1 MRRRDAGLSGIQAY
15 GPLSITLHQRRARTL
30 PPCPRLEWKPNNER
44 GSERREDFDPAF
56 PGRSIQDCDS
66 RYHIL
71 RTNVNTKF
79 RNGGIA
85 RIRAPRSSFR
95 SIDLGELTVKFLRPW
110 TRNAPKRPPLGKKEH
125 HPARHLPLTQ
135 SIHDPIYIGQGM
147 CSDVT
152 VNFSPPG

>member
-15 GPLSITLHQRRARTL
+15 RPLSITLHQRRARTL

-85 RIRAPRSSFR
+85 RIRAPPSSFR
-95 SIDLGELTVKFLRPW
+95 SIDLRSEEHTSELQSRFDLVCRL
-110 TRNAPKRPPLGKKEH
+110 LLEKKKKH
-125 HPARHLPLTQ
+125 
-135 SIHDPIYIGQGM
+135 I
-147 CSDVT
+147 
-152 VNFSPPG
+152 